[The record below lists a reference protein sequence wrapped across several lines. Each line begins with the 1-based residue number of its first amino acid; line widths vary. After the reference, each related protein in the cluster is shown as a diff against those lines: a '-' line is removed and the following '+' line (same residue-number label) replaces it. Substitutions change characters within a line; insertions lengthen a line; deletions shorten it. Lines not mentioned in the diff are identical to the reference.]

1 MSQRRAP
8 FSKIERWCLGATLCC
23 GLLLLAAPLWWH
35 SQKSTPVASVP
46 MPTLPNPNAFDIYST
61 ASNTI
66 VQSNVVAY
74 ALRSPRSLSQLPLRA
89 PAKLPAPVPTPL
101 GGPPPSATPINSP
114 APVRAP
120 LPLDRNYRIAEKAAL
135 LRQNSIAL
143 GMLRQGLQHKC
154 WNPPARSF
162 GAAFPGL
169 SNFRQLAWL
178 LALEAQVRHA
188 RGDWGGSM
196 NSSLDGLQFG
206 SDIQRGGVMITAL
219 VAINCEAIARSQAW
233 PNVEHLQPQQAR
245 AATKRLEFLMAN
257 AVTAADVVREEKWMG
272 QASIMQ
278 LFNSPNWQQQLAGG
292 FGASPSWRNNLRFL
306 FLDKKQVLVNHS
318 RYMDVAIAN
327 AKLPYRAPQ
336 QPLPL
341 PDDPINQILMPGFYN
356 LQWSFA
362 HNETENGLL
371 LLALALHAH
380 RLEQGAYPASLS
392 QLSPRYL
399 TVIPRDPLAH
409 NLAFRYKNR
418 GTKYTLY
425 SVGPDGIDD
434 NGKPVATRQT
444 GRLRRSLHPGSRG
457 DIVAGVDKLPS
468 DYLP

>member
-1 MSQRRAP
+1 
-8 FSKIERWCLGATLCC
+8 
-23 GLLLLAAPLWWH
+23 
-35 SQKSTPVASVP
+35 
-46 MPTLPNPNAFDIYST
+46 
-61 ASNTI
+61 
-66 VQSNVVAY
+66 
-74 ALRSPRSLSQLPLRA
+74 
-89 PAKLPAPVPTPL
+89 
-101 GGPPPSATPINSP
+101 
-114 APVRAP
+114 
-120 LPLDRNYRIAEKAAL
+120 
-135 LRQNSIAL
+135 
-143 GMLRQGLQHKC
+143 
-154 WNPPARSF
+154 
-162 GAAFPGL
+162 
-169 SNFRQLAWL
+169 
-178 LALEAQVRHA
+178 
-188 RGDWGGSM
+188 M

-272 QASIMQ
+272 QASIM
-278 LFNSPNWQQQLAGG
+278 
-292 FGASPSWRNNLRFL
+292 
-306 FLDKKQVLVNHS
+306 
-318 RYMDVAIAN
+318 
-327 AKLPYRAPQ
+327 
-336 QPLPL
+336 PL

-444 GRLRRSLHPGSRG
+444 GRLPASRRTRRKCGTSAISYSKSKSHCRASTCTC
-457 DIVAGVDKLPS
+457 AVDKPFLLISTSLPVNN
-468 DYLP
+468 